1 MNLKKYLQNQLFHD
15 RNTRKRLANI
25 DNDISNIRYELNQLY
40 IQQRIYDIQNK
51 VLSCTQSG
59 ITSEKLCEEEVIVTL
74 TTFGK
79 RIYDVYLAIES
90 IMQGTI
96 TPNRIILWL
105 SEKEFKGQKLPQTL
119 VLQQQRGLEI
129 AYCEDIRS
137 YKKLIPTL
145 KAYPETTLITIDDD
159 AIYEFDIIERLINA
173 HIKNPKAVCSCRTH
187 RITLNNEGRP
197 NSYLDWEMCT
207 SYTDTSPLNFP
218 TGVGCIL
225 YPPHSLHPEVL
236 NQDLFSRICPTA
248 DDIWFHAMAVM
259 NDTPILHV
267 DTPKPEGYYISI
279 PSSNIGA
286 LCSSNTDPDNC
297 MNDFQLK
304 AVYDKYDL
312 FSKLY

>member
-1 MNLKKYLQNQLFHD
+1 MSIFRYIRNQIWHD
-15 RNTRKRLANI
+15 RNTRKLLNENRLNLA
-25 DNDISNIRYELNQLY
+25 QLQHSFEDHI
-40 IQQRIYDIQNK
+40 IQQRIYAMQEKTLNCQKHGTTDNK
-51 VLSCTQSG
+51 IG
-59 ITSEKLCEEEVIVTL
+59 NEEIIVSL

-96 TPNRIILWL
+96 KPNRIILWL
-105 SEKEFKGQKLPQTL
+105 SEKEFKGQQLPQTL
-119 VLQQQRGLEI
+119 ILQQQRGLEI

-145 KAYPETTLITIDDD
+145 KAYAEASVITIDDD
-159 AIYEFDIIERLINA
+159 AIYEFDLVERMINA

-207 SYTDTSPLNFP
+207 SYTDTTPLNFP
-218 TGVGCIL
+218 TTGGGTL
-225 YPPHSLHPEVL
+225 YPPHSLLPEVL
-236 NQDLFSRICPTA
+236 NQEIFTKICPTA

-279 PSSNIGA
+279 PSCNIEA
-286 LCSSNTDPDNC
+286 LCATNTDPDNC
-297 MNDFQLK
+297 MNDVQLES
-304 AVYDKYDL
+304 VYNHYQL
-312 FSKLY
+312 YSKLH

>member
-1 MNLKKYLQNQLFHD
+1 MNLFRHLHNRFWHD
-15 RNTRKRLANI
+15 RNCRKLLNETQSNLAHLHN
-25 DNDISNIRYELNQLY
+25 SFESQMV
-40 IQQRIYDIQNK
+40 QQRIYAMQEKTLNCQKHGTTENK
-51 VLSCTQSG
+51 IG
-59 ITSEKLCEEEVIVTL
+59 NEEIIVSL

-90 IMQGTI
+90 IMQGTVK
-96 TPNRIILWL
+96 PNRIILWL
-105 SEKEFKGQKLPQTL
+105 SEKEFKGQQLPQTL
-119 VLQQQRGLEI
+119 ILQQQRGLEI

-145 KAYPETTLITIDDD
+145 KVYPEATVITIDDD
-159 AIYEFDIIERLINA
+159 AIYEFDLVERLLNTHTKHPYAI
-173 HIKNPKAVCSCRTH
+173 CSCRTH
-187 RITLNNEGRP
+187 RIRVDNNNLP
-197 NSYLDWEMCT
+197 LSYLQWEPCT
-207 SYTDTSPLNFP
+207 EYDDDSPLNFP
-218 TGVGCIL
+218 TTGGGTL
-225 YPPHSLHPEVL
+225 FPPHSLHPEVL

>member
-1 MNLKKYLQNQLFHD
+1 MSIFRYIRNQIWHD
-15 RNTRKRLANI
+15 KNTRKLLNENRLNLA
-25 DNDISNIRYELNQLY
+25 QLQHSLEDQI
-40 IQQRIYDIQNK
+40 IQQRIYAMQEKTLNCQKHGTTENK
-51 VLSCTQSG
+51 ISN
-59 ITSEKLCEEEVIVTL
+59 EEIIVSL

-90 IMQGTI
+90 IMQGTVK
-96 TPNRIILWL
+96 PNRIILWL
-105 SEKEFKGQKLPQTL
+105 SEKEFKGQQLPQTL
-119 VLQQQRGLEI
+119 ILQQQRGLEI

-145 KAYPETTLITIDDD
+145 KVYPEATVITIDDD
-159 AIYEFDIIERLINA
+159 AIYEFDLVERLLNTHTKHPYAI
-173 HIKNPKAVCSCRTH
+173 CSCRTH
-187 RITLNNEGRP
+187 RIRVDNNNLP
-197 NSYLDWEMCT
+197 LSYLQWEPCT
-207 SYTDTSPLNFP
+207 EYDDDSPLNFP
-218 TGVGCIL
+218 TTGGGTL
-225 YPPHSLHPEVL
+225 FPPHSLHPEVL

-267 DTPKPEGYYISI
+267 DTPKPGGYYISI